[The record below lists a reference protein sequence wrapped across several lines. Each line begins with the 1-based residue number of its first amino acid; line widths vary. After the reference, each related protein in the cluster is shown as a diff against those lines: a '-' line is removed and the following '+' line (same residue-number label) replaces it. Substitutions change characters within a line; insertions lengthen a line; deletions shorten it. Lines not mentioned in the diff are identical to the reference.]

1 MHPDVEFQQESAD
14 SVLRSVLDVMLA
26 GLSRCSTEIDAALSS
41 VAQLGSVLDR
51 AGGVTAV
58 RGCVYL
64 LPLHTAKSP
73 RPQLT
78 HPVDEVCAKQGMDN
92 TDGYADSDAD
102 VVNENDCEWCDGA
115 RDLVLAGW
123 R

>member
-1 MHPDVEFQQESAD
+1 
-14 SVLRSVLDVMLA
+14 MLA

-92 TDGYADSDAD
+92 TDGYAD
-102 VVNENDCEWCDGA
+102 VVNESDREWCDGA